1 MSLQDEGRTVGEAP
15 RTVRDAMST
24 VVLTIGPT
32 HTLRDAAR
40 QMSARKV
47 GAAVVMDPERTHPG
61 IITER
66 DVLDAVAAGQDLDVE
81 QVGAHLTEDIVAASP
96 NWSLT
101 DAASAMVAGGFRH
114 LVVCEASD
122 VVGMLSVRDVVR
134 VSFAVGPAEP
144 APTP

>member
-1 MSLQDEGRTVGEAP
+1 
-15 RTVRDAMST
+15 MST

-32 HTLRDAAR
+32 HSLRDAAR
-40 QMSARKV
+40 QMSARKI
-47 GAAVVMDPERTHPG
+47 GAAVVMDPERAQPG

-66 DVLDAVAAGQDLDVE
+66 DILDAVGAGEDLDLE

-96 NWSLT
+96 DWSLD

-114 LVVCEASD
+114 LVVCEGSE

-134 VSFAVGPAEP
+134 VSFGVVPAESAPP
-144 APTP
+144 A

>member
-1 MSLQDEGRTVGEAP
+1 MR
-15 RTVRDAMST
+15 VRDAMST

-40 QMSARKV
+40 EMSARKI
-47 GAAVVMDPERTHPG
+47 GAAVVMDTDRANPG

-66 DVLDAVAAGQDLDVE
+66 DVLDAVGAGQDLDIE

-96 NWSLT
+96 EWSLD
-101 DAASAMVAGGFRH
+101 DAATAMVSGGFRH
-114 LVVCEASD
+114 LVVCEGSE

-134 VSFAVGPAEP
+134 VSFGVT
-144 APTP
+144 APVTSTTA

>member
-1 MSLQDEGRTVGEAP
+1 
-15 RTVRDAMST
+15 
-24 VVLTIGPT
+24 
-32 HTLRDAAR
+32 
-40 QMSARKV
+40 
-47 GAAVVMDPERTHPG
+47 VVMDPDRTHPG

-96 NWSLT
+96 NWSLN

-144 APTP
+144 APTA

>member
-1 MSLQDEGRTVGEAP
+1 MQ
-15 RTVRDAMST
+15 VRDAMST

-40 QMSARKV
+40 EMSRRRI
-47 GAAVVMDPERTHPG
+47 GAAVVMDTDRAHPG

-66 DVLDAVAAGQDLDVE
+66 DVLDAVGAGQDLDTE

-96 NWSLT
+96 DWSLD
-101 DAASAMVAGGFRH
+101 DAAAAMVSGGFRH
-114 LVVCEASD
+114 LVVCEGPD

-134 VSFAVGPAEP
+134 VSFGVTAPAVS
-144 APTP
+144 PTA

>member
-1 MSLQDEGRTVGEAP
+1 MR
-15 RTVRDAMST
+15 VRDAMST

-40 QMSARKV
+40 EMSRRRI
-47 GAAVVMDPERTHPG
+47 GAAVVMDTDRAHPG

-66 DVLDAVAAGQDLDVE
+66 DVLDAVGAGQDLDTE

-96 NWSLT
+96 EWSLD
-101 DAASAMVAGGFRH
+101 DAAAAMVAGGFRH
-114 LVVCEASD
+114 LVVCEGPE

-134 VSFAVGPAEP
+134 VSFGVT
-144 APTP
+144 APVASPTA

>member
-1 MSLQDEGRTVGEAP
+1 MR
-15 RTVRDAMST
+15 VRDAMST

-40 QMSARKV
+40 EMSRRRI
-47 GAAVVMDPERTHPG
+47 GAAVVMDTDRAHPG

-66 DVLDAVAAGQDLDVE
+66 DVLNAVGAGQDLDTE

-96 NWSLT
+96 EWSLD
-101 DAASAMVAGGFRH
+101 DAAAAMVAGGFRH
-114 LVVCEASD
+114 LVVCEGPE

-134 VSFAVGPAEP
+134 VSFGVT
-144 APTP
+144 APVASPTA

>member
-1 MSLQDEGRTVGEAP
+1 MRVA
-15 RTVRDAMST
+15 DAMST

-40 QMSARKV
+40 QMSARKI
-47 GAAVVMDPERTHPG
+47 GAAVVMDPERAQPG

-66 DVLDAVAAGQDLDVE
+66 DVLDAVGAGLDLDVE

-96 NWSLT
+96 DWSLD

-114 LVVCEASD
+114 LVVCAGSD
-122 VVGMLSVRDVVR
+122 VVGILSVRDVVR
-134 VSFAVGPAEP
+134 VSFGVVPAESAP
-144 APTP
+144 AP

>member
-1 MSLQDEGRTVGEAP
+1 MR
-15 RTVRDAMST
+15 VRDAMST

-40 QMSARKV
+40 EMSARKI
-47 GAAVVMDPERTHPG
+47 GAAVVMDTDRATPG

-66 DVLDAVAAGQDLDVE
+66 DVLDAVGAGQDLDIE

-96 NWSLT
+96 EWSLD
-101 DAASAMVAGGFRH
+101 DAATAMVSGGFRH
-114 LVVCEASD
+114 LVVCEGSE

-134 VSFAVGPAEP
+134 VSFGVT
-144 APTP
+144 APVTSTTA

>member
-1 MSLQDEGRTVGEAP
+1 MR
-15 RTVRDAMST
+15 VRDAMST

-32 HTLRDAAR
+32 HSLRDAAR
-40 QMSARKV
+40 QMSVRKI
-47 GAAVVMDPERTHPG
+47 GAAVVMDPERAQPG

-96 NWSLT
+96 DWSLD

-114 LVVCEASD
+114 LVVCEGSE

-134 VSFAVGPAEP
+134 VSFGVVPAES
-144 APTP
+144 APTA

>member
-1 MSLQDEGRTVGEAP
+1 MR
-15 RTVRDAMST
+15 VRDAMST

-32 HTLRDAAR
+32 HTLREAAR
-40 QMSARKV
+40 LMSARKI
-47 GAAVVMDPERTHPG
+47 GAAVVMDPDHAQPG

-66 DVLDAVAAGQDLDVE
+66 DVLDAVGANQDLDVE

-96 NWSLT
+96 DWSLD
-101 DAASAMVAGGFRH
+101 DAAAAMVAGGFRH
-114 LVVCEASD
+114 LVVCEGSE

-134 VSFAVGPAEP
+134 LSFGVARTES

>member
-1 MSLQDEGRTVGEAP
+1 MQ
-15 RTVRDAMST
+15 VRDAMST

-32 HTLRDAAR
+32 HSLRDAAR
-40 QMSARKV
+40 QMSARKI
-47 GAAVVMDPERTHPG
+47 GAAVVMDPERAQPG

-66 DVLDAVAAGQDLDVE
+66 DVLDAVAAGQDPDVE

-96 NWSLT
+96 DWSLD

-114 LVVCEASD
+114 LVVCEGSE

-134 VSFAVGPAEP
+134 VSFGVVPAES
-144 APTP
+144 APTA

>member
-1 MSLQDEGRTVGEAP
+1 MR
-15 RTVRDAMST
+15 VRDAMST

-32 HTLRDAAR
+32 HTLREAAR
-40 QMSARKV
+40 LMSARKI
-47 GAAVVMDPERTHPG
+47 GAAVVMDPDHAHPG

-66 DVLDAVAAGQDLDVE
+66 DVLDAVGANQDLDVE

-96 NWSLT
+96 EWSLD
-101 DAASAMVAGGFRH
+101 DAAAAMVAGGFRH
-114 LVVCEASD
+114 LVVCEGAE

-134 VSFAVGPAEP
+134 LSFGVARTES

>member
-1 MSLQDEGRTVGEAP
+1 MSVHEAR

-32 HTLRDAAR
+32 HSLRDAAR
-40 QMSARKV
+40 LMSARKV

-66 DVLDAVAAGQDLDVE
+66 DVLDAVGAGQDLDVE
-81 QVGAHLTEDIVAASP
+81 QVAGHLTEDIVAASP
-96 NWSLT
+96 DWSLD
-101 DAASAMVAGGFRH
+101 DAAAAMVAGGFRH
-114 LVVCEASD
+114 LVVCEGSD

-134 VSFAVGPAEP
+134 VSFTV
-144 APTP
+144 

>member
-1 MSLQDEGRTVGEAP
+1 
-15 RTVRDAMST
+15 MST

-32 HTLRDAAR
+32 HSLRAAAR
-40 QMSARKV
+40 QMSVRKI
-47 GAAVVMDPERTHPG
+47 GAAVVMDPERAQPG

-81 QVGAHLTEDIVAASP
+81 QVGSHLTEDIVAASP
-96 NWSLT
+96 DWSLD

-114 LVVCEASD
+114 LVVCEGSD

-134 VSFAVGPAEP
+134 VSFSVVPAES
-144 APTP
+144 APTA

>member
-1 MSLQDEGRTVGEAP
+1 
-15 RTVRDAMST
+15 MST

-32 HTLRDAAR
+32 HSLRDAAR
-40 QMSARKV
+40 QMSVRKI
-47 GAAVVMDPERTHPG
+47 GAAVVMDPERAQPG

-96 NWSLT
+96 DWSLA

-114 LVVCEASD
+114 LVVCEGSD

-134 VSFAVGPAEP
+134 VSFGVVPAES
-144 APTP
+144 APTA